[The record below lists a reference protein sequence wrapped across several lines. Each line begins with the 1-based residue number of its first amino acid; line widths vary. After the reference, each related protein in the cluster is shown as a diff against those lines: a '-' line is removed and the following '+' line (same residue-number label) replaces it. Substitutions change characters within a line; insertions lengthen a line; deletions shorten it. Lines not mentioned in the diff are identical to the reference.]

1 MSKPESARRSSQ
13 ITARLIYVQRSP
25 ASSFPRDALLGRYSS
40 PAGVTRTASG
50 SLIVPGVRRQHP
62 ERRDQNSLRLLLP
75 HRPTTPPPPNCPLSD
90 APLQADHMPH
100 TRARRAGMGEADHRP
115 RAAVLRSTRP
125 PPCSCW
131 RCTWRRR
138 RRRGRAPYGRGKP
151 ARSNPAGTAFCDAAP
166 APPASPKAPSGVP
179 S

>member
-1 MSKPESARRSSQ
+1 MSKPKSARRSSQ

-75 HRPTTPPPPNCPLSD
+75 HRPSTPALRIAHSRTLLCSPTTCQTHEPAGLLIPPNAAIALC
-90 APLQADHMPH
+90 
-100 TRARRAGMGEADHRP
+100 TRRRA
-115 RAAVLRSTRP
+115 
-125 PPCSCW
+125 
-131 RCTWRRR
+131 
-138 RRRGRAPYGRGKP
+138 
-151 ARSNPAGTAFCDAAP
+151 
-166 APPASPKAPSGVP
+166 
-179 S
+179 